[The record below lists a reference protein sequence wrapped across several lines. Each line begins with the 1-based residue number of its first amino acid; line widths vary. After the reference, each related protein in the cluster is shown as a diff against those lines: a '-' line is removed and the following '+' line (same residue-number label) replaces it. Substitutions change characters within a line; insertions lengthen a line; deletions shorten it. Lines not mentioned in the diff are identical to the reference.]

1 MRTALVLLV
10 LGGSL
15 LGCHKEETPSA
26 RYPDKPAG
34 KCSRSQACPDGQV
47 CHYEPQLSCG
57 ESGGEGAC
65 FPRPQSCTQDYSP
78 VCGCDGRSYLNLC
91 VAHSHGVSPRSAGQ
105 CGASPTSP
113 APGECGPGSQA
124 GCPQGSFCHFS
135 EVQACGEVQASG
147 KCMSTPTACT
157 KEWAPVC
164 GCDGRNYSND
174 CVAHSHG
181 VSVRHRGL
189 CEGSGPTAAGQGA
202 ACGGPQGTACATG
215 LFCEYAAD
223 GACGTKKAGN
233 CQPRPQAC
241 TADYDPVCGCDGRTY
256 ANRCS
261 ANAAGVSVKQAGAC
275 PAP

>member
-1 MRTALVLLV
+1 MRKALVLLA
-10 LGGSL
+10 LGCSL
-15 LGCHKEETPSA
+15 LGCNKENTPSA

-34 KCSRSQACPDGQV
+34 KCSRSQPCPEGQV

-65 FPRPQSCTQDYSP
+65 FPRPQACTQDYSP
-78 VCGCDGRSYLNLC
+78 VCGCDGRAYLNLC
-91 VAHSHGVSPRSAGQ
+91 VAHSHGVSPRSE
-105 CGASPTSP
+105 
-113 APGECGPGSQA
+113 GECGSAPSSPRAGECAPGTEAS
-124 GCPQGSFCHFS
+124 CPQGSFCHFS
-135 EVQACGEVQASG
+135 EVQACGEVQAAG
-147 KCMSTPTACT
+147 QCMSTPTACT

-189 CEGSGPTAAGQGA
+189 CEDSGGVAAAQGA
-202 ACGGPQGTACATG
+202 ACGGSQGSSCATG
-215 LFCEYAAD
+215 LFCDYAPAAD
-223 GACGTKKAGN
+223 CGSKKAGR